1 MTEQEKEYQ
10 RIKHNLW
17 YKQRTEKEIKKR
29 AEQPKKVTTAELE
42 GSLPNSMKVRL
53 KRIREAFLKIP
64 ILERPPYD
72 EYLQNLTNKNISKW

>member
-10 RIKHNLW
+10 RIKHKIW
-17 YKQRTEKEIKKR
+17 YKKRTEQALKHRANLPKR
-29 AEQPKKVTTAELE
+29 QTTADLE
-42 GSLPNSMKVRL
+42 SSLPNSMKVRL

-72 EYLQNLTNKNISKW
+72 EYLQNLTIKYISKW